1 MPVKKYI
8 TKKIGKL
15 VGRKIGKKARTA
27 AQKRALAK
35 AVKISAMK
43 RAKKGASKKIVKAVG
58 LKTTRKQANTVL
70 KSTGK
75 IIGFKPTR
83 KQANTVLIST
93 GNVIEPL
100 TRTRAEKV
108 TRAVK
113 LGTAT
118 AYLGFAGALYA
129 SEATKTHRRNKRALK
144 RSQGPTLPRNVGR
157 SKQAEKQ
164 YLTDKTLRYLEK
176 LRKLDQY
183 ESQAVKQGQLIRR
196 NTGRV

>member
-1 MPVKKYI
+1 MAVKKYI

-43 RAKKGASKKIVKAVG
+43 RAKKGASKKIVRAVG
-58 LKTTRKQANTVL
+58 LKATRKQAKTVL
-70 KSTGK
+70 K
-75 IIGFKPTR
+75 
-83 KQANTVLIST
+83 AT

-113 LGTAT
+113 LGTAA
-118 AYLGFAGALYA
+118 AYLGFAGAVYA
-129 SEATKTHRRNKRALK
+129 SEATKAHRRNKRALK

-183 ESQAVKQGQLIRR
+183 ESQAVKQGQIIRR